1 MGHKNCKVIHQLTS
15 LWLVIYYPY
24 TIGSNSEGSSWHQTP
39 QCVRVFTISTNLY
52 GNALQLH
59 PEATSVH
66 TRVTLEQIVH
76 APLARATSHTGTLPA
91 HVRTHVPSPGRIP
104 PPKNAPSS
112 GSGLTL
118 HGFRGPS
125 PILRAVVRLRA
136 HARGPSELI
145 RSEAGGAAGG
155 GGALGK
161 RRAGAEDGAG
171 LGAETAGSQATGSQ
185 AVDAM
190 GAGEDAGE
198 AEEEEESSGGVVIER
213 RSGPLRV

>member
-1 MGHKNCKVIHQLTS
+1 MVLTKAIEWTDESDAANAEPASHAARVRRARRQRRAERPPDTRVYGWRSVEREAAGERLGHKNCKVIHQLRS
-15 LWLVIYYPY
+15 PWLVIYYPY

-91 HVRTHVPSPGRIP
+91 HVRTHVPSPWRCRIP
-104 PPKNAPSS
+104 PPKNAPSP

-125 PILRAVVRLRA
+125 PVLRAVVRLRA
-136 HARGPSELI
+136 HAS
-145 RSEAGGAAGG
+145 
-155 GGALGK
+155 
-161 RRAGAEDGAG
+161 
-171 LGAETAGSQATGSQ
+171 
-185 AVDAM
+185 
-190 GAGEDAGE
+190 
-198 AEEEEESSGGVVIER
+198 
-213 RSGPLRV
+213 